1 MIFSANNIFDT
12 EIILKLCLNLPKT
25 RIERIQQ
32 NRVLL
37 RKKKQVFHIIRF
49 SDVDKLLLGRQV

>member
-37 RKKKQVFHIIRF
+37 RKKKTGFPHY
-49 SDVDKLLLGRQV
+49 